1 MAHIKKALA
10 GAVIAGLGSLGVIV
24 LPADAAPLGVK
35 PGAGPEDVTV
45 TKIVTDAGNQE
56 FEVKATWGHTYTDN
70 AGNYRVTLH
79 SFSISMVGG
88 NPDDEQIDAR
98 IRVYSGRPD
107 NSTVKID
114 DAIADGAD
122 DPITYNPRNPLN
134 YPNLSKIKVSGV
146 GIDDDG
152 LAGAKTFEFKQPV
165 IGDGVTVTP

>member
-1 MAHIKKALA
+1 MPHIKKALA
-10 GAVIAGLGSLGVIV
+10 GAAIAGLGSLGVIV
-24 LPADAAPLGVK
+24 LPADAASLGVK

-45 TKIVTDAGNQE
+45 TQIVEDAGHQK

-98 IRVYSGRPD
+98 LRVYSGRPD

-114 DAIADGAD
+114 DVFWDGGD
-122 DPITYNPRNPLN
+122 DPITFNPRNPLN
-134 YPNLSKIKVSGV
+134 YPGYTKIKVSGV

-152 LAGAKTFEFKQPV
+152 LAGADPIVFKQPV
-165 IGDGVTVTP
+165 IGDGVTP